1 MPTFLFKD
9 FKENVHTSAVDK
21 ILPPKTH
28 PSILN
33 RSKTHLNSNLLC
45 RQNTAAGHFFNHFG
59 TKVTFMYVSCFTCHI
74 YTPSQLRA
82 MIPRGLLMIISIH
95 CIYLPPLLSC
105 YPLKHEKALKIAS
118 YHCHVRTIVHSVTAS
133 NRTST
138 GGMSDKI
145 KANHRNWI
153 DKWACSII
161 LNSLFYWFSI
171 GKQNIHIYIYVHPH
185 CITY

>member
-1 MPTFLFKD
+1 MFTPQLLIRSFHRKPTLQF
-9 FKENVHTSAVDK
+9 
-21 ILPPKTH
+21 
-28 PSILN
+28 SIDQKPISIPISCVA
-33 RSKTHLNSNLLC
+33 RI
-45 RQNTAAGHFFNHFG
+45 TAAGHFFNHFG

-118 YHCHVRTIVHSVTAS
+118 YHCHARTIVHSVTAF

-145 KANHRNWI
+145 KANHRNRI

>member
-1 MPTFLFKD
+1 MPTFLVKE

-21 ILPPKTH
+21 LLPPFNSQSIKN
-28 PSILN
+28 PSQFQSLVLPELRRPDIFSITLEQ
-33 RSKTHLNSNLLC
+33 KLH
-45 RQNTAAGHFFNHFG
+45 
-59 TKVTFMYVSCFTCHI
+59 FMYVSCFTCHI

-153 DKWACSII
+153 DK
-161 LNSLFYWFSI
+161 
-171 GKQNIHIYIYVHPH
+171 
-185 CITY
+185 